1 MRKHTFFYGSSLN
14 CAQIL
19 HLGYLWLNKCTQ
31 QQSMNETGHSQHTV
45 TAFHKHFRRLV
56 ATTLSEEDQVIGGE
70 GVIVEVDETKL
81 GKRKYNR
88 GHRVDGVW
96 VVVGV
101 ERTLVRRVFMV
112 RVENRSAETLID
124 IIKRYV
130 APGSIVHT
138 DMWKG
143 YAPLSAKLN
152 MTHHTVNHS
161 QHFKDAETGV
171 HTNTVEGTNNG
182 LKIMIKPRHRT
193 ASVDDHLSEFVW
205 RRKFCMSLW
214 GAFLL
219 ALKDVHYDVQ

>member
-1 MRKHTFFYGSSLN
+1 
-14 CAQIL
+14 
-19 HLGYLWLNKCTQ
+19 
-31 QQSMNETGHSQHTV
+31 
-45 TAFHKHFRRLV
+45 LV

-70 GVIVEVDETKL
+70 GVMVEVDETKL